1 MLRAS
6 RLERHRERQLERLAE
21 RRPHVHARVMAA
33 RGASRRF
40 WDRVMPRQR
49 VLAVTVAV
57 LGLTAF
63 DALATI
69 VLVGTGVAEEANPLL
84 ADLIDQ
90 IGLVAAMVVRV
101 VVGAGL
107 TLVLAW
113 MATWRREV
121 RPVLAF
127 VALVL
132 CAVAGLHIV
141 GILWSFG

>member
-6 RLERHRERQLERLAE
+6 RLERYRERQLERLAE
-21 RRPHVHARVMAA
+21 RRPGAHALVMAVRA
-33 RGASRRF
+33 GSRRF
-40 WDRVMPRQR
+40 WERVMPRRR
-49 VLAVTVAV
+49 VLAVTIAV
-57 LGLTAF
+57 LGLTVF

-69 VLVGTGVAEEANPLL
+69 VLVATGVAEEANPLL
-84 ADLIDQ
+84 ADLIDG
-90 IGLVAAMVVRV
+90 IGLIAAMGVRV

-132 CAVAGLHIV
+132 SAVACLHIV
-141 GILWSFG
+141 GILWNFG